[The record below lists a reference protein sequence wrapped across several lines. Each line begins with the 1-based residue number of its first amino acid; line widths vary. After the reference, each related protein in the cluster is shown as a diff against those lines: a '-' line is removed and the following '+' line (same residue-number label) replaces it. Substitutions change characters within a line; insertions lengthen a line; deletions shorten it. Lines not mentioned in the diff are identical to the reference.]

1 DLTSLHALLTD
12 QQEAF
17 WQWIRFAQLA
27 LTLQSTPTPTLR
39 TDWGRY
45 LAAPFSAASA
55 LLCVLCVEYGDQI
68 HLALKRNR
76 YE

>member
-39 TDWGRY
+39 TDWGRLRGPQETPSRTFY
-45 LAAPFSAASA
+45 TWG
-55 LLCVLCVEYGDQI
+55 V
-68 HLALKRNR
+68 H
-76 YE
+76 